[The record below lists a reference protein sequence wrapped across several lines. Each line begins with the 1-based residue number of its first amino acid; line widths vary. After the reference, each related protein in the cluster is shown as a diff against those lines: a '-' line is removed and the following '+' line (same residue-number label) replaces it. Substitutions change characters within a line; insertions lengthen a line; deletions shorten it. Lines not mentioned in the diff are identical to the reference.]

1 MSVACIF
8 VKVGIAAE
16 LNFNGC
22 IVRQVMGHLRC
33 GNLTRGWGFAI
44 TGAARLRAADFHRT
58 EPLMTASQSL
68 RYYPDSRPGIVRLR
82 CGRGFTYFDKD
93 GARITD
99 AEERTRLGALAVPPA
114 YENVWICP
122 YVNGHLQ
129 ATGYDARGRKQYRY
143 HPEWSAAQA
152 ETKFASLAAF
162 GATLPRLR
170 RAIRRDLNTEVGAQ
184 RFALAA
190 AVAMIDRLALRVG
203 NPEYAKTN
211 GSFGTLTLKGQHVR
225 LRDDKL
231 EVSFKAKGGKRVRRQ
246 IADRTL
252 LRVLG
257 EIRELPGAE
266 LLAWLD
272 DEGIPHTLSSAAL
285 NDYIAEKCGAKG
297 VSAKTFRTWSGTVA
311 AFEVALNDDT
321 PRIKDMAN
329 AAAER
334 LNNTPTIARNSYIHP
349 DVLDLCTTPKPIP
362 CAEKQEGL
370 TEPERRLLAF
380 LCAEED
386 DR

>member
-1 MSVACIF
+1 
-8 VKVGIAAE
+8 
-16 LNFNGC
+16 
-22 IVRQVMGHLRC
+22 
-33 GNLTRGWGFAI
+33 
-44 TGAARLRAADFHRT
+44 
-58 EPLMTASQSL
+58 MTVSQSL
-68 RYYPDSRPGIVRLR
+68 RYYPDSRPGIIRQR

-99 AEERTRLGALAVPPA
+99 TDERTRLGALAVPPA

-122 YVNGHLQ
+122 YINGHLQ

-143 HPEWSAAQA
+143 HPDWSAAQA

-170 RAIRRDLNTEVGAQ
+170 RAIRRDLNAEAGAQ

-203 NPEYAKTN
+203 NPEYTKTN

-272 DEGIPHTLSSAAL
+272 DAGTPHTLSSAAL
-285 NDYIAEKCGAKG
+285 NDYIAEKCGAEG

-311 AFEVALNDDT
+311 AFKVALDNDT
-321 PRIKDMAN
+321 PRIKDMAE

-349 DVLDLCTTPKPIP
+349 DVLDLCTAPKSIP
-362 CAEKQEGL
+362 FAEKQEGL

-380 LCAEED
+380 LS
-386 DR
+386 DRVGTN